1 MNHDTAAHRLMTRP
15 SDHLGLTAFRHL
27 AGIGAILALL
37 VIVLPAMAQS
47 LSNAPDGELV
57 SEGWRGFTDV
67 AFLAH
72 ILLTLTVATLLGAV
86 IAYHPRSRQTVDSIE
101 DLEAPKI
108 YLTYSV
114 IGAIIGVMV
123 LEFGIVV
130 GFVVFGIGGL
140 IRFRTDAGSA
150 TLTGRLIFVTLVGLS
165 CGLNLPHLAVFA
177 TAFGFGLIYVLDAKT
192 TYRIEIKDLDDEAL
206 AEAAGLYTHMLSA
219 NGCKVITTRRNYS
232 KNEVTI
238 VFRAPQ
244 RLTREV
250 LENVIEREVPRSMRT
265 AIDWQVS

>member
-1 MNHDTAAHRLMTRP
+1 MV
-15 SDHLGLTAFRHL
+15 FRHV
-27 AGIGAILALL
+27 AAFTVALL
-37 VIVLPAMAQS
+37 GGLAAVGVPAWAQS
-47 LSNAPDGELV
+47 LTDATDGELV
-57 SEGWRGFTDV
+57 GRGWEGFMDLP
-67 AFLAH
+67 FLGH

-86 IAYHPRSRQTVDSIE
+86 IAYHPRSRQTVDSID

-177 TAFGFGLIYVLDAKT
+177 TAFGFGLIFILDARAT
-192 TYRIEIKDLDDEAL
+192 FQIQVKDLHTDAVP
-206 AEAAGLYTHMLSA
+206 EAAELYTRLLSD
-219 NGCKVITTRRNYS
+219 NGCRIITTRRNFS
-232 KNEVTI
+232 KKEATI
-238 VFRAPQ
+238 VFRAP
-244 RLTREV
+244 RRVSREV
-250 LENVIEREVPRSMRT
+250 LENLIEREVPESMRV